1 MPPTDAAVKE
11 EKVEQAKEQAKDDE
25 KEVKESKDAKAS
37 AKEVKEGE
45 EAEEV
50 KVDLDDPDLYINRE
64 LSLLDFQGRV
74 LEEALDE
81 NNPLLERVKF
91 MAFVGNNLDEFFMV
105 RVAGLKKQVAAGV
118 ADLTP
123 DGLSPAEQLAA
134 IRKVTL
140 KLMTEAQKSF
150 QNDLVPLLDK
160 AGVHILNYE
169 DLTQKQKENAD
180 SYFTEVI
187 FPILTPMAFDP
198 GHPFPHISNL
208 SLNLAVLIRDSRD
221 HFARIKVPGTLP
233 RLVPIKRSS
242 GSVRKDGTVPHHHY
256 FVWLEQVIAAN
267 LHSLFPGME
276 VIESHPFRVT
286 RDADVII
293 QELEASDLLESI
305 EQGVR
310 QRRFGSVVRVTVNEE
325 MPTHLRKI
333 LIENLQ
339 MDHKDMYTLE
349 GPLGL
354 SSLMNLYQVD
364 RFDLK
369 DHSFVP
375 SIPTPLRSESYDG
388 NIFSA
393 IREGD
398 ILVHHPYDSF
408 IPVVDFLQLAAK
420 DPNVY
425 AIKQTLYRTGSNS
438 PVIKALLDA
447 RESGK
452 QVAVLVELKARFD
465 EESNIGWA
473 RTMERAGVHVI
484 YGLLGLKTHSKIA
497 LVVRKEGENI
507 RRYVHLATGNYNAV
521 TALSYEDIGLFTC
534 DEQIGADATDLFNYL
549 TGYSTKQDYRKI
561 LVAPVNLRERMMAL
575 IEREIEHQLNGEKG
589 HLIFKMNSLV
599 DKRMIKALYK
609 ASIAGV
615 KIDLIVR
622 GMCCLRPGIKSISE
636 NIRIIS
642 VVGRFLEHSR
652 IYYFR
657 NGGKEEILL
666 GSADLMPRNINN
678 RVEVLFPVEDAGI
691 IRYLRDDVLAEY
703 QNDTVKARLMNSEG
717 IYERI
722 KPNGDE
728 EHLNIQVKLFDIRQ
742 ANK

>member
-1 MPPTDAAVKE
+1 MPPADAAVKE
-11 EKVEQAKEQAKDDE
+11 EKVEKVE
-25 KEVKESKDAKAS
+25 KA
-37 AKEVKEGE
+37 E
-45 EAEEV
+45 EAKQV
-50 KVDLDDPDLYINRE
+50 KKGQEIEKAQVDLNDPDLFLNRE
-64 LSLLDFQGRV
+64 LSLLDFQARV

-81 NNPLLERVKF
+81 DNPLLERAKF

-105 RVAGLKKQVAAGV
+105 RVAGLKKQIAAGV
-118 ADLTP
+118 VDVPP
-123 DGLSPAEQLAA
+123 DGMTPAEQLAA

-140 KLMTEAQKSF
+140 RLMTESQNSF
-150 QNDLVPLLDK
+150 QKDLVPALDK
-160 AGVHILNYE
+160 VGVHILNYD
-169 DLTQKQKENAD
+169 DLTQKQKENTD

-208 SLNLAVLIRDSRD
+208 SLNLAVLVRDSRD
-221 HFARIKVPGTLP
+221 HFARIKVPSTLP

-267 LHSLFPGME
+267 MHVLFPGME

-286 RDADVII
+286 RDADLII

-310 QRRFGSVVRVTVNEE
+310 LRRFGSVVRITVNKA
-325 MPTHLRKI
+325 MPTHIRNI
-333 LIENLQ
+333 LIENLE
-339 MDHKDMYTLE
+339 MDRNDMYTLE

-354 SSLMNLYQVD
+354 SSLMSLYQVD

-375 SIPTPLRSESYDG
+375 SIPAPLGGESYDG
-388 NIFSA
+388 NIFAA
-393 IREGD
+393 IRQGN

-447 RESGK
+447 RETGK

-473 RTMERAGVHVI
+473 RTMERQGVHVI

-497 LVVRKEGENI
+497 LVVRKEGEHI

-521 TALSYEDIGLFTC
+521 TALSYEDIGMFTC
-534 DEQIGADATDLFNYL
+534 DDEIGADATDLFNYL
-549 TGYSTKQDYRKI
+549 TGYSTKQDYRKL
-561 LVAPVNLRERMMAL
+561 LVAPVNLRERMTAL
-575 IEREIEHQLNGEKG
+575 IEREIEHQRTGEQG

-599 DKRMIKALYK
+599 DKKMIKKLYE
-609 ASIAGV
+609 ASMAGV

-622 GMCCLRPGIKSISE
+622 GMCCLRPGIEGVSD
-636 NIRIIS
+636 NIRVLS

-657 NGGKEEILL
+657 NGGQEEILL
-666 GSADLMPRNINN
+666 GSADLMPRNIDN
-678 RVEVLFPVEDAGI
+678 RVEVLFPVEDSKM

-703 QNDTVKARLMNSEG
+703 QNDNVKARLMSPDG
-717 IYERI
+717 TYKRIER
-722 KPNGDE
+722 NGDAPP
-728 EHLNIQVKLFDIRQ
+728 LNIQVKLFDIRQ
-742 ANK
+742 TNKENT